1 MSKNKSKNL
10 RGPINS
16 IDQEVIV
23 KLIEDE
29 IDINKVTVVQVE
41 EVNEKTQKTKVD
53 KKAKN
58 KLKWHKNKYI
68 AGLLKS
74 VIGLYIIGVIV
85 GLNELLMVQ
94 LDPVLLKI
102 HSSTFMTSKFV
113 YWADVILGPA
123 RFMIGLL
130 SWFVPILLVIALVI
144 MIMSKIKWINKKDI
158 KIFSF
163 TLAAVLL
170 LVI

>member
-16 IDQEVIV
+16 IDQELV
-23 KLIEDE
+23 EDG
-29 IDINKVTVVQVE
+29 IDIKKVEVVQVE
-41 EVNEKTQKTKVD
+41 EVNQKIQKTKVD

-94 LDPVLLKI
+94 LDPVLVKI

-113 YWADVILGPA
+113 PWADVILGPA

-130 SWFVPILLVIALVI
+130 SWFVPLLLIITLVI
-144 MIMSKIKWINKKDI
+144 MIMYKIKWINKKDI

-163 TLAAVLL
+163 ALAAILL
-170 LVI
+170 LVL